1 MKSATKLMIG
11 MGLLTLVS
19 MAALADGNRGQSK
32 FMEFFDSNKD
42 SMVTISELNEASK
55 QRYAK
60 MDADAN
66 GVVTMEEFQAYIG
79 DRKAQWREQRFA
91 AMDSNSDGQVSK
103 EEYILYKQ
111 QRVEQRYQD
120 MDADNDGMVS
130 KEEYF
135 NRKRGSRGGKH
146 SHHGGDHHHGGNR
159 FFSRLDSNNDAQL
172 SVDESL
178 AAWTNWF
185 KRIDANNDQ
194 VVTED
199 EVKAFRNNIRER

>member
-1 MKSATKLMIG
+1 MKTATKLMIG
-11 MGLLTLVS
+11 MGMLALVS
-19 MAALADGNRGQSK
+19 MAAFADSNRGQSK

-42 SMVTISELNEASK
+42 NMVTMSELNEASK

-91 AMDSNSDGQVSK
+91 AMDSNSDGQISK
-103 EEYILYKQ
+103 EEYIRYRE
-111 QRVEQRYQD
+111 QRAEQRYHD
-120 MDADNDGMVS
+120 MDINNDGVVS

-135 NRKRGSRGGKH
+135 TRKSGYRGDKH
-146 SHHGGDHHHGGNR
+146 RHHGGDRHYGGNR

-172 SVDESL
+172 TMEESL

-185 KRIDANNDQ
+185 KRIDTNNDQ
-194 VVTED
+194 VVTDD
-199 EVKAFRNNIRER
+199 EVKAFRNSIREK